1 MSFYNAC
8 ATDHSPILKH
18 CNALTR
24 MPILPGQH
32 LAAPSLEACLA
43 DHSTG
48 ITNAATT
55 VNDPTTSATLLTSS
69 SSKDYKSTELPHPL
83 STPTRVP
90 RLLPPPQ
97 SSSSSS
103 TSSLPPLL
111 LLFLLLLLQTWV
123 TAWNLGVPLPYNQ
136 WSRSCCE
143 TQNMRPLNGIKRQ
156 TTRRFWVGFVIS
168 YFWLLSGR
176 STAVNGS
183 KIYF

>member
-1 MSFYNAC
+1 MSFHNAC
-8 ATDHSPILKH
+8 GTDHSPILKH

-24 MPILPGQH
+24 MLILPGQH
-32 LAAPSLEACLA
+32 LAASSLEACLA

-48 ITNAATT
+48 IANATTT
-55 VNDPTTSATLLTSS
+55 VNDPTTSATSLASS

-90 RLLPPPQ
+90 RLLPPPK
-97 SSSSSS
+97 SSSSSK
-103 TSSLPPLL
+103 SSLAPHLL
-111 LLFLLLLLQTWV
+111 LVLLLLLQTWV